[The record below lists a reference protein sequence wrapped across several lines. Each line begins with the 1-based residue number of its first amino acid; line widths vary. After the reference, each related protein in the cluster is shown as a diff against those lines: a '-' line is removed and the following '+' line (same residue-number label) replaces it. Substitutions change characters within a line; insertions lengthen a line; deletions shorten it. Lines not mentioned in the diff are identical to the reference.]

1 MCTYVKTVLLSTYT
15 KSRSYGE
22 KRGTS
27 LLADAHLRSKTT
39 LLFAQIW
46 EREGERERGRER
58 ERERE
63 QQSKRIFARAI
74 TEEKK
79 KRKEE
84 GSHKKRGA
92 QRRQLSILSC
102 TLI

>member
-63 QQSKRIFARAI
+63 QSKRIFARAI